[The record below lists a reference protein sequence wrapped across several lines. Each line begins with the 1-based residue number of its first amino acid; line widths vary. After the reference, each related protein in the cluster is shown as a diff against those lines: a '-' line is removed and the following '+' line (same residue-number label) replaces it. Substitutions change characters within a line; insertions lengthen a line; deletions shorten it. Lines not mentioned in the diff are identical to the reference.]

1 VLAKVR
7 EEADEIEAALDAGAG
22 ADEINAEIGDLLF
35 AVANVARHAH
45 ADAEGALRGANAKFE
60 RRFHFIEARLVEQG
74 TTPAGS
80 TLEAMDALWNEA
92 KREGL

>member
-1 VLAKVR
+1 MWTVL
-7 EEADEIEAALDAGAG
+7 ELEISG
-22 ADEINAEIGDLLF
+22 
-35 AVANVARHAH
+35 V
-45 ADAEGALRGANAKFE
+45 
-60 RRFHFIEARLVEQG
+60 IEARLAEQG